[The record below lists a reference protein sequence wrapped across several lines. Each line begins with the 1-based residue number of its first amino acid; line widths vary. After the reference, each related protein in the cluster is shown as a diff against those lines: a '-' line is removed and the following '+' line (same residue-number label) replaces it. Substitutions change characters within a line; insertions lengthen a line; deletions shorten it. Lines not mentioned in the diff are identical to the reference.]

1 MFISVLVEQVYKL
14 ITVLKI
20 THFKTEVKSKD
31 NFYTD
36 VIDGGLIYI

>member
-1 MFISVLVEQVYKL
+1 MFISVLVEQVL